1 MNMSIS
7 YLNDRTVIKQ
17 WHSYISD
24 HPQATAYHNIAWLQA
39 VETTYQQQPVLL
51 MAYEDGRVVG
61 VLPLVIMKR
70 PLMQNAICA
79 LPYCDMGHALGKD
92 PTITQGLQG
101 FASEYASKKGF
112 TQLDY
117 RNGSSMEPIP
127 AEAMAKYNGQK
138 ITMKMPLATSSDAQM
153 ASYKSKLRSQ
163 IRKAEKNGLTIKL
176 SHKTDLLYDFYRV
189 FSHNMRDLGSPTHSK
204 CWFANIMT
212 FYQDKACMAVV
223 YHGDIPIGAGI
234 ILMHG
239 TLCSIPWAS
248 TVAQYNRLAPNML
261 LYSHLIGFA
270 ADHGMQYFD
279 FGRSTLNEGTYKFKK
294 QWGAVPYPLLWVDL
308 CNPVTSSPQGTGDS
322 AIKATLIQ
330 IWRNLPLSVTTT
342 VGSRV
347 RGYISL

>member
-1 MNMSIS
+1 MNISIT
-7 YLNDRTVIKQ
+7 YLNDRTAIKQ
-17 WHSYISD
+17 WHNYIND

-39 VETTYQQQPVLL
+39 VETTYQQQALL
-51 MAYEDGRVVG
+51 IMAYEAGRVVG

-70 PLMQNAICA
+70 PLVQNAICA
-79 LPYCDMGHALGKD
+79 LPYCDMGHALGTD
-92 PTITQGLQG
+92 DHITQGLET
-101 FASEYASKKGF
+101 FAQEYASKHGF
-112 TQLDY
+112 SHLDY
-117 RNGSSMEPIP
+117 RNGSSMTAITADQMNE
-127 AEAMAKYNGQK
+127 YNGQK
-138 ITMKMPLATSSDAQM
+138 VTMKMPLASSSEAQM

-176 SHKTDLLYDFYRV
+176 THKTDLLSDFYRV

-212 FYQDKACMAVV
+212 FYQKKACMAVV
-223 YHGDIPIGAGI
+223 YQGDIPIGAGI

-239 TLCSIPWAS
+239 NLCSIPWAS
-248 TVAQYNRLAPNML
+248 TVAQYNRLAPNMM
-261 LYSHLIGFA
+261 LYADLIGFA

-294 QWGAVPYPLLWVDL
+294 QWGAVPYPLQWVDL
-308 CNPVTSSPQGTGDS
+308 CNPVSSSPQGTGDS
-322 AIKATLIQ
+322 AVKATLIQ
-330 IWRNLPLSVTTT
+330 VWRNLPLSVTTT